1 MPYDARI
8 EYLESTG
15 TQCID
20 TGYIP
25 NENSTVIIDAQFN
38 NNRNDAALFSAY
50 AGWTWGMWTLFCS
63 RAQIYWALA
72 NTFYD
77 PYPTPIRQEYKIIG
91 AFLYINDMP
100 FRETQPAFSSNMVN
114 SSLHLFSRG
123 NMVGEK
129 STGRLF
135 GVKIH
140 DNSISADLIP
150 VRVGTT
156 GYMYDKISGQ
166 LLGNAGTGEF
176 ILGPDID

>member
-1 MPYDARI
+1 
-8 EYLESTG
+8 
-15 TQCID
+15 
-20 TGYIP
+20 
-25 NENSTVIIDAQFN
+25 
-38 NNRNDAALFSAY
+38 
-50 AGWTWGMWTLFCS
+50 
-63 RAQIYWALA
+63 
-72 NTFYD
+72 
-77 PYPTPIRQEYKIIG
+77 
-91 AFLYINDMP
+91 
-100 FRETQPAFSSNMVN
+100 
-114 SSLHLFSRG
+114 
-123 NMVGEK
+123 MVGEK